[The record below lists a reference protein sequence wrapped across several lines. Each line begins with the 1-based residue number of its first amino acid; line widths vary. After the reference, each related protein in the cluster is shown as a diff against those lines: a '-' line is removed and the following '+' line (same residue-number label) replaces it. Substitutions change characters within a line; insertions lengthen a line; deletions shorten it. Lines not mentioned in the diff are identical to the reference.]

1 MTRVVPRHRPFVRDF
16 AGAAPQAACQLVD
29 SVNLLVDVEAMK
41 EFSADDVIATV
52 RRFNRFYTRL
62 VGALDEQFL
71 GCDVTLPDARL
82 LFEIATHDPAQ
93 FPLTA
98 SAVQATLGMDAGYVS
113 RILARFEQRGW
124 ITRARGADARARPIQ
139 LTGAGRRAFE
149 EVDGRQRAAVG
160 DLVGGLDFIQ
170 RADLA
175 EAMARVRLLLQ
186 PESVPGFAIRPFRTG
201 DMGLIAARQS
211 MLYAQSHGWGRGLE
225 IIEGEATTNF
235 LRNFKPGRE
244 QCWIAEIDGVLAG
257 SVFLTDEGDGT
268 ARLRLLYVEPFARR
282 RGIGDTLVETCI
294 GFARETG
301 YARLTL
307 WTHTV
312 LESAR
317 RLYAH
322 HGFTCIETAP
332 HTSFGVPVD
341 GETWMLP
348 LSETGEAPGQAA

>member
-1 MTRVVPRHRPFVRDF
+1 MTD
-16 AGAAPQAACQLVD
+16 A
-29 SVNLLVDVEAMK
+29 
-41 EFSADDVIATV
+41 SAEDVIATV
-52 RRFNRFYTRL
+52 RRFNRFYTGL
-62 VGALDEQFL
+62 VGALDDQFL

-82 LFEIATHDPAQ
+82 LFEIATHDPAEE
-93 FPLTA
+93 PITA
-98 SAVQATLGMDAGYVS
+98 RAVQATLGMDAGYVS

-139 LTGAGRRAFE
+139 LTEAGRRAFE
-149 EVDGRQRAAVG
+149 EVDGRQRAAVAS
-160 DLVGGLDFIQ
+160 LVGGLDSVQ
-170 RADLA
+170 KADLA

-186 PESVPGFAIRPFRTG
+186 PDSVPGFTIRPFRTG

-211 MLYAQSHGWGRGLE
+211 MLYAQSHDWGRGLE
-225 IIEGEATTNF
+225 IVEGEATTNF
-235 LRNFKPGRE
+235 LRNYKPGRE

-317 RLYAH
+317 RIYAR
-322 HGFTCIETAP
+322 HGFACVETAT
-332 HTSFGVPVD
+332 HTAFGMPVE
-341 GETWMLP
+341 GEIWVLP
-348 LSETGEAPGQAA
+348 LGEPVEGPGRAA

>member
-1 MTRVVPRHRPFVRDF
+1 
-16 AGAAPQAACQLVD
+16 
-29 SVNLLVDVEAMK
+29 MK
-41 EFSADDVIATV
+41 DASADDVIATV
-52 RRFNRFYTRL
+52 RRFNRFYTGL
-62 VGALDEQFL
+62 VGALDDQFL
-71 GCDVTLPDARL
+71 GCDITLPDARL
-82 LFEIATHDPAQ
+82 LFEIATHEPAEK
-93 FPLTA
+93 PLTA

-139 LTGAGRRAFE
+139 LTETGRSAFE
-149 EVDGRQRAAVG
+149 DLDGRQRAAVAS
-160 DLVGGLDFIQ
+160 LVGELDSVQ

-175 EAMARVRLLLQ
+175 QAMARVRLLLR
-186 PESVPGFAIRPFRTG
+186 PESVPGFAVRPFRTG

-225 IIEGEATTNF
+225 ITEGEATTNF

-244 QCWIAEIDGVLAG
+244 QCWIAEIDGLLAG

-282 RGIGDTLVETCI
+282 RGVGETLVETCI

-317 RLYAH
+317 RIYAR
-322 HGFTCIETAP
+322 HGFTCVETAT
-332 HTSFGVPVD
+332 HTSFGMPVE

-348 LSETGEAPGQAA
+348 LGETGQILGQAPGQAT

>member
-16 AGAAPQAACQLVD
+16 AKAAPQAACQLVD

-41 EFSADDVIATV
+41 EVSADDAIATV
-52 RRFNRFYTRL
+52 RRFNRFYTGL

-93 FPLTA
+93 SPLTA

-139 LTGAGRRAFE
+139 LTEAGRRAFE

-225 IIEGEATTNF
+225 IIESEATTNF
-235 LRNFKPGRE
+235 LRNLKPGRE

-307 WTHTV
+307 WTHTI

-317 RLYAH
+317 RLYAR
-322 HGFTCIETAP
+322 HGFVCIETAP
-332 HTSFGVPVD
+332 HTRCGMPVD

-348 LSETGEAPGQAA
+348 LSETGEPPGQAA